1 MAAAGSVVVAW
12 SATGEAQPI
21 AGVDVRWVAP
31 ARCPGPDDVQAR
43 VRRLLGP
50 RAQQATRQEP
60 LVAEATVVTVD
71 GRYRLTLTVRTV
83 RQGDEPSGVTRTF
96 ESASCESLAGAA
108 AVTLALLA
116 RGEARPD
123 GATARPSPGSPAP
136 TAPSTTASPA
146 AGAEGAT
153 PAGAPPAAAPEA
165 SPSPT
170 SPPATSPSPPSPPAT
185 SPPAASPA
193 PTAPP
198 ATAPSDVVANPE
210 TSVPLSSTTPA
221 PSARRSSSVVL
232 EAPLLAVDA
241 GVLPSWAYG
250 LGIGVG
256 VRVNQFRVRM
266 AGFLWLSQSGTSA
279 ARDEAT
285 YHRRTGELSGCYSWS
300 GGAFEVGPC
309 LAVALEDVS
318 AGGTGPDV
326 VSGSGHVSWLTVGV
340 AARAGWSMRRWATL
354 FLAPRVTLTTSRPT
368 FAIDGVGPLYQ
379 VPRVAGGAEVG
390 CEWIF

>member
-1 MAAAGSVVVAW
+1 MAAAGSAVVAW
-12 SATGEAQPI
+12 SAAGEAQPL

-50 RAQQATRQEP
+50 HVQQATRQER

-71 GRYRLTLTVRTV
+71 GRYRLSLTV
-83 RQGDEPSGVTRTF
+83 RQGDDPSGVTRIF

-108 AVTLALLA
+108 AVALALLA
-116 RGEARPD
+116 RGEARTD
-123 GATARPSPGSPAP
+123 GATSRPSPGSPAP
-136 TAPSTTASPA
+136 TAPPTLASPAPPA
-146 AGAEGAT
+146 AGAEGTT
-153 PAGAPPAAAPEA
+153 PSGSPPATAPAA
-165 SPSPT
+165 SPAAT
-170 SPPATSPSPPSPPAT
+170 SPPATSPSAA
-185 SPPAASPA
+185 SPPAA
-193 PTAPP
+193 APP
-198 ATAPSDVVANPE
+198 ATASSAVVATPE
-210 TSVPLSSTTPA
+210 TSESISSIPPA
-221 PSARRSSSVVL
+221 PSATHGSFVGL

-256 VRVNQFRVRM
+256 VRVSRFRVRM
-266 AGFLWLSQSGTSA
+266 AGFLWLSQSSTSTT
-279 ARDEAT
+279 RYEAT

-300 GGAFEVGPC
+300 GGSFEVGPC

-318 AGGTGPDV
+318 AGGSGPDV
-326 VSGSGHVSWLTVGV
+326 VGGSGHVGWLTVGV
-340 AARAGWSMRRWATL
+340 AARAGWAMRRWATL
-354 FLAPRVTLTTSRPT
+354 FLAPGMTLTTSRPR

-379 VPRVAGGAEVG
+379 VPLVAGGAEVG